1 MPLTKD
7 YQPRYPFNPNYPISH
22 PLNGEYVTAISK
34 VLLGNVKKTA
44 KAYHEKHNGTK
55 DNGALPKKVTI
66 TLEEME
72 KLVKESDSKAP
83 NGQPIH
89 WPSVGVMNHPT
100 KAMELGLMT
109 KEQDKR
115 RPSFDRIKSS
125 LKEYSYDNG
134 VISTIRYNQM
144 KGDDDGHIVDSSYVS
159 VKVELPNGFKI
170 NLDNPSAEYLSQYTQ
185 SLASAA

>member
-1 MPLTKD
+1 MSLTKD
-7 YQPRYPFNPNYPISH
+7 YQPRHPFNPNYPIDH
-22 PLNGEYVTAISK
+22 KYQREYVTAISK
-34 VLLGNVKKTA
+34 VLLGNIKNA
-44 KAYHEKHNGTK
+44 SSKAYHEKHNGTK

-66 TLEEME
+66 TLKEME
-72 KLVKESDSKAP
+72 KLVKESNSKAP
-83 NGQPIH
+83 NGEEIY

-109 KEQDKR
+109 KEQNKR

-134 VISTIRYNQM
+134 VISTIRYNMM
-144 KGDDDGHIVDSSYVS
+144 KGNDDGHIVNNLS
-159 VKVELPNGFKI
+159 VKIELPNGFKI
-170 NLDNPSAEYLSQYTQ
+170 NLDNPSVEYLSQYTQ